1 MPMQCGVE
9 SRISTDLATEYCKKK
24 TCKIAT
30 QIQFAFL
37 VFDYIISVI
46 VGKKFVEESAD
57 CKWTL
62 SFVSTL
68 EK

>member
-1 MPMQCGVE
+1 MMWNLGYRQ
-9 SRISTDLATEYCKKK
+9 ILQLNIAKKEP
-24 TCKIAT
+24 CKIAT
-30 QIQFAFL
+30 EIQFAFL
-37 VFDYIISVI
+37 VFDYIISV
-46 VGKKFVEESAD
+46 VGKKFVEESVD